1 MHVCMI
7 LSSLPKCTNI
17 LFQDDSQDATR
28 LLILD
33 AFRDVIRSACP
44 RLPGHVQYVV
54 NHVVVLALDV
64 TSQHYANSNFTR
76 DVSWIWETV
85 GLSDKQKER
94 VPRWNDDSQDETF
107 GESFCLRSNLNST
120 LCLHFRTWLRNASA
134 FCWIWSM
141 RLHRLFLAP
150 STCIPSNATTK
161 S

>member
-1 MHVCMI
+1 MQHRCDILGCADNILQYFTIFYNILQCFEPLFTFHIDLARHACARLIMHVCMI

-17 LFQDDSQDATR
+17 LFQDDTQDATR

-76 DVSWIWETV
+76 DVSWI
-85 GLSDKQKER
+85 
-94 VPRWNDDSQDETF
+94 
-107 GESFCLRSNLNST
+107 LRD
-120 LCLHFRTWLRNASA
+120 CR
-134 FCWIWSM
+134 
-141 RLHRLFLAP
+141 P
-150 STCIPSNATTK
+150 K
-161 S
+161 